1 MPDSTRTPPSIVPM
15 VVPPVRP
22 TRVLSQ
28 LQGESPAL
36 AAMTDFRR
44 DGPAFVAPERR
55 IDDALRDMIAR
66 GVSALVVVE
75 LERVLGLVTAS
86 DITGERPI
94 GFLRSLLCRV
104 RPCRRENIHVSD
116 IMTPWADLEPLDF
129 DWIACRTVADVAE
142 VMIRACATHLLVVG
156 GSADGAG
163 RVALGLFS
171 RTRMERQ
178 LDRALPNPC

>member
-1 MPDSTRTPPSIVPM
+1 MSDSIPTPLSMVPT
-15 VVPPVRP
+15 VVPPMRP
-22 TRVLSQ
+22 TPALPRLK
-28 LQGESPAL
+28 GESPAL

-44 DGPAFVAPERR
+44 NSPALVVPERR
-55 IDDALRDMIAR
+55 IEDALSDMIAW
-66 GVSALVVVE
+66 GVGALVVVE

-86 DITGERPI
+86 DITGKRPI
-94 GFLRSLLCRV
+94 RLLRSLLRKV
-104 RPCRRENIHVSD
+104 RPRRRENIHVSD

-156 GSADGAG
+156 RSADGAG
-163 RVALGLFS
+163 SVALGLFS
-171 RTRMERQ
+171 RTRIERQ